1 MDKEGKIKV
10 VDKKRWAIKMFASLG
25 VLFIVM
31 LIMFS
36 VAEDNEDLSTLMVLL
51 LLCLTMVTLGYWV
64 YSYKSSMKYISIKEY
79 CEINK
84 NVPDVVLMQQLKK
97 QAFTEEEINEIL
109 KDRPVNK
116 YVEKQHQ
123 EIVPRKDLLNNQ
135 KETLKGGYSVHHHTF
150 WDSFQW
156 VLYSTLI
163 ITILIAIIHGNAGVV
178 IYVIV
183 PVSIL
188 VFSVYIILRSIG
200 IIPDRTE
207 FSIRFNCPHCNNSMW
222 VSIPREQ
229 MICPY
234 CKKTIGY
241 YRDKIYKVTKENEHY
256 FQNELQKT
264 NALLQ
269 KQIANNKT
277 ASNNTFANNNLSQIK
292 ELKELLDIGA
302 ISQEEFEEKKKEL
315 LK

>member
-1 MDKEGKIKV
+1 MDNGRKIKI
-10 VDKKRWAIKMFASLG
+10 VDKKKWAIKIFASSA

-31 LIMFS
+31 LIIFS
-36 VAEDNEDLSTLMVLL
+36 AVENNEDLSTLMILI
-51 LLCLTMVTLGYWV
+51 LLCLTMVTLGYWM
-64 YSYKSSMKYISIKEY
+64 YSYKSSTKYVSAKEY

-84 NVPDVVLMQQLKK
+84 NVTDAVLIQQLRK
-97 QAFTEEEINEIL
+97 QAFSDEEINEIL
-109 KDRPVNK
+109 KDRLVTKN
-116 YVEKQHQ
+116 VGNQN
-123 EIVPRKDLLNNQ
+123 RKLASRENLLDNQ
-135 KETLKGGYSVHHHTF
+135 NETLKGGSSVHHHTF

-156 VLYSTLI
+156 RLYATLI
-163 ITILIAIIHGNAGVV
+163 ITILIAIIYGNAGVV
-178 IYVIV
+178 VYVIV

-188 VFSVYIILRSIG
+188 VYTVYLILTEIG
-200 IIPDRTE
+200 ILPYRTE
-207 FSIRFNCPHCNNSMW
+207 LAIKFNCPHCNNSMW
-222 VSIPREQ
+222 AEFPEQQ

-269 KQIANNKT
+269 KQF
-277 ASNNTFANNNLSQIK
+277 ASNNKVASNDTSANNFSQIK
-292 ELKELLDIGA
+292 ELKELFDMGA
-302 ISQEEFEEKKKEL
+302 ITEEEYDAKKKDL

>member
-1 MDKEGKIKV
+1 MDNGKKV
-10 VDKKRWAIKMFASLG
+10 KILDKKKWAIKIFASSA

-36 VAEDNEDLSTLMVLL
+36 DAEDNENLSTLMILL

-64 YSYKSSMKYISIKEY
+64 YSYKSSIKYISIKEY

-84 NVPDVVLMQQLKK
+84 NVTDAALIQQLRK
-97 QAFTEEEINEIL
+97 QSFSGEEINRILSDRLVTKNVENQNRKLASRESLLDNQNEIL
-109 KDRPVNK
+109 K
-116 YVEKQHQ
+116 
-123 EIVPRKDLLNNQ
+123 
-135 KETLKGGYSVHHHTF
+135 GGSSVHHHTY

-156 VLYSTLI
+156 RLYATLI

-178 IYVIV
+178 VYVIV
-183 PVSIL
+183 PVLIL
-188 VFSVYIILRSIG
+188 VFTMYFILTNIG
-200 IIPDRTE
+200 ILPYRTE
-207 FSIRFNCPHCNNSMW
+207 LSIKFNCPHCNNSMW
-222 VSIPREQ
+222 VEFPEQQ

-241 YRDKIYKVTKENEHY
+241 YRDKIYMVTKENEHY

-269 KQIANNKT
+269 KQF
-277 ASNNTFANNNLSQIK
+277 ASNNKVASNDTFANNISQIK
-292 ELKELLDIGA
+292 ELKELLDMGA
-302 ISQEEFEEKKKEL
+302 ITQEEFDEKKKEL

>member
-1 MDKEGKIKV
+1 MDNGKKV
-10 VDKKRWAIKMFASLG
+10 KILDKKKWAIKIFASSA

-31 LIMFS
+31 LVMFS
-36 VAEDNEDLSTLMVLL
+36 AAEDNENLSTLMILL

-64 YSYKSSMKYISIKEY
+64 YSYKSSIKYISIKEY

-84 NVPDVVLMQQLKK
+84 NVTDAALIQQLRK
-97 QAFTEEEINEIL
+97 QMFSDEEINETL
-109 KDRPVNK
+109 KDRLVTKNL
-116 YVEKQHQ
+116 ENQN
-123 EIVPRKDLLNNQ
+123 RKLASRESLLDNQ
-135 KETLKGGYSVHHHTF
+135 NETLKGGSSVHHHTY

-156 VLYSTLI
+156 RLYATLI

-178 IYVIV
+178 VYVIV

-188 VFSVYIILRSIG
+188 VFTIYFILTAIG
-200 IIPDRTE
+200 ILPNRTE
-207 FSIRFNCPHCNNSMW
+207 LSIKFNCPHCNNSMW
-222 VSIPREQ
+222 VEFPEQQ

-241 YRDKIYKVTKENEHY
+241 YRDKIYMVTKENEHY

-269 KQIANNKT
+269 KQFTSNNKV
-277 ASNNTFANNNLSQIK
+277 ASNDTFANNISQIK
-292 ELKELLDIGA
+292 ELKELLDMGA
-302 ISQEEFEEKKKEL
+302 ISQEEFDEKKKEL

>member
-1 MDKEGKIKV
+1 MDNGKKV
-10 VDKKRWAIKMFASLG
+10 KILDKKKWAIKILASSA

-36 VAEDNEDLSTLMVLL
+36 AAEDNENLSTLMILL

-64 YSYKSSMKYISIKEY
+64 YSYKSSIKYISIKEY

-84 NVPDVVLMQQLKK
+84 NVTDAALIQQLRK
-97 QAFTEEEINEIL
+97 QSFSGEEINRILNDRLVTKNVENQNRKLVSRENLLDNQNEIL
-109 KDRPVNK
+109 K
-116 YVEKQHQ
+116 
-123 EIVPRKDLLNNQ
+123 
-135 KETLKGGYSVHHHTF
+135 GGSSVHHHTY

-156 VLYSTLI
+156 RLYATLI

-178 IYVIV
+178 VYVIV

-188 VFSVYIILRSIG
+188 VFTMYFILTNIG
-200 IIPDRTE
+200 ILPYRTE
-207 FSIRFNCPHCNNSMW
+207 LSIKFNCPHCNNSMW
-222 VSIPREQ
+222 VEFPEQQ

-234 CKKTIGY
+234 CKKAIGY
-241 YRDKIYKVTKENEHY
+241 YRDKIYMVTKENEHY

-269 KQIANNKT
+269 KQIANNNKV
-277 ASNNTFANNNLSQIK
+277 ASNDTFANNISQIK
-292 ELKELLDIGA
+292 ELKELLDMGA
-302 ISQEEFEEKKKEL
+302 ITKEEFEEKKKEL